1 MSPSTP
7 FNVIYIGAGTINF
20 GGPVQP
26 WNHSIRIEKKL
37 GSRLNVVGIVDI
49 YPQAAHKVIA
59 KKREEKV
66 GGYEETLVFESIQD
80 AGKVLQGDKVPHLA
94 VIGTHPWTRGSTK
107 PGSDAEIQLV
117 AAWPKIGMHIEKPLS
132 SSSVEEVMKVVQ
144 KLEEAGTV
152 TSVGYMLRYV
162 TVRKI
167 IEENNLTIMATVA
180 RYLMAY
186 QFAGTT
192 PARVDFFDKSLRL
205 GPIVEQATHICD
217 LSRFFAPPVIPS
229 SIQVHTISHT
239 EPTGHLKEFTH
250 DESKIHPENR
260 IPRLTTAIWKYEGG
274 ACGTLVHGLTLHEG
288 EFSVELVILADG
300 WCLRLVDPYNTNP
313 KLYVR
318 RPVDVLEEI
327 PIGEDDCYL
336 NEFSALID
344 VIDGI
349 APRDVIQSPYE
360 DAVKSYKLTW
370 DIRLQGE
377 ATERARGIIHPP
389 VDVSS

>member
-80 AGKVLQGDKVPHLA
+80 AGIVLQGDKVPHLA

-152 TSVGYMLRYV
+152 TSVGYMLSGKRDEEDHR
-162 TVRKI
+162 RKQPYYHGDRC
-167 IEENNLTIMATVA
+167 EV
-180 RYLMAY
+180 
-186 QFAGTT
+186 
-192 PARVDFFDKSLRL
+192 FD
-205 GPIVEQATHICD
+205 GI
-217 LSRFFAPPVIPS
+217 
-229 SIQVHTISHT
+229 
-239 EPTGHLKEFTH
+239 
-250 DESKIHPENR
+250 
-260 IPRLTTAIWKYEGG
+260 
-274 ACGTLVHGLTLHEG
+274 
-288 EFSVELVILADG
+288 
-300 WCLRLVDPYNTNP
+300 
-313 KLYVR
+313 
-318 RPVDVLEEI
+318 EI

-336 NEFSALID
+336 NELSALID

-349 APRDVIQSPYE
+349 ASRDVIQSPYE

-389 VDVSS
+389 LDASS